1 MEVIETISR
10 MKEVV
15 KSLRLEEKTIGF
27 VPTMGYLHEGHL
39 SLVRAAKKEAEAIVV
54 SIFVNPIQFGPKED
68 FHCYPRDL
76 ERDKSLLAREGV
88 DFLFVPAAEE
98 MYPPDYQ
105 TYVEVTRLQ
114 EGLCGRSRP
123 GHFRGVATVVLKLFH
138 IVSPDLAYFGQKD
151 VQQAVIIE
159 RMVRDLNLE
168 IKIRVLP
175 IVRDADG
182 LALSSRNTYL
192 SPQERQSALAIPR
205 SLNEAARLIAQG
217 EKKVEVIKGKMEE
230 IIASEPFLRIDY
242 LEIVDPEKLTPL
254 KEISGPT
261 LIAVAVYCGQTRL
274 IDNLLLPEKK
284 E

>member
-15 KSLRLEEKTIGF
+15 KSLRLEGKKIGF

-39 SLVRAAKKEAEAIVV
+39 SLVRAAKKEADVTVV

-68 FHCYPRDL
+68 FHRYPRDL

-151 VQQAVIIE
+151 AQQAVIIE

-217 EKKVEVIKGKMEE
+217 EKRVEVIKGKMEE